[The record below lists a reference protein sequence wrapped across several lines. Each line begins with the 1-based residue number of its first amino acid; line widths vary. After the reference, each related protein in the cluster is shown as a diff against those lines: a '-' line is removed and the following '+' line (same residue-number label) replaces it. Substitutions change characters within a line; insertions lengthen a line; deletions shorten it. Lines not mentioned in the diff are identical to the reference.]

1 MLTKNTDNHI
11 VCDSKRNIRIDKTD
25 EVVWDAIV
33 DVISKSHI
41 FKESVKTE
49 LLGNKSYKKSSAE
62 KKN

>member
-1 MLTKNTDNHI
+1 M
-11 VCDSKRNIRIDKTD
+11 
-25 EVVWDAIV
+25 VWDAIV

-62 KKN
+62 IKN